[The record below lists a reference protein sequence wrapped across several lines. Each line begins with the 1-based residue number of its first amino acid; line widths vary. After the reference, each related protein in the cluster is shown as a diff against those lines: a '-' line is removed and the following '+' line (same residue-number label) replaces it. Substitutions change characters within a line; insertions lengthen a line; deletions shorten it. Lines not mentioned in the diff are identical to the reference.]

1 MRDIRPLKPKKKPI
15 SVPAIHPEE
24 SGRSS
29 GFEKREVKPIRPRF
43 TGSPVALNKIDV
55 DKKDPDTAESGFQR
69 KKILPARSPRVA
81 VVRLGQRERMLVGA
95 LIVLAVATSLLGMII
110 FLPRADIKMNLK
122 TAPLLVEEKLK
133 IQSGKA
139 VESEIPGQV
148 IVRDVTVSG
157 SSDVSGTEV
166 IGTKAK
172 GKVRLINKTFSEQQI
187 KGKSRLIT
195 SDERL
200 YYIGEKGAIIPSAE
214 GASLGYATVEIEAA
228 EAGAEYNLKAQ
239 RLDFAG
245 LDESSQS
252 LVYAE
257 VVDEIDTGSGDTV
270 KVVREQDMESAKKE
284 AAKLARQELEADAQG
299 RMNDGWSLLEES
311 WTFDMAEFSTSQ
323 EVGQREEKIDF
334 TARGNVYVMGYEAQA
349 LETLLRRS
357 LENRL
362 EDDYML
368 FPGPISFSKKIESSD
383 WQNGRV
389 ELGVRVT
396 HSTIPKLSIDSLKQ
410 KLANRSVNDAQEYV
424 RGISGVRSVDIGLWP
439 FWVRSI
445 PRIEKRINLD
455 LQPDRQP

>member
-1 MRDIRPLKPKKKPI
+1 MRDIRPAKPKKKPI
-15 SVPAIHPEE
+15 SVPEMSPED
-24 SGRSS
+24 SGGIN
-29 GFEKREVKPIRPRF
+29 GFTKREVKPRRAKF
-43 TGSPVALNKIDV
+43 TGKPVALNRLDV
-55 DKKDPDTAESGFQR
+55 GEKDTDVVPKSFTRRTNA
-69 KKILPARSPRVA
+69 PAKRTRSA
-81 VVRLGQRERMLVGA
+81 VVRLGQRERMLVGV

-148 IVRDVTVSG
+148 VVRDVSVTG
-157 SSDVSGTEV
+157 SSDVNGTEV

-172 GKVRLINKTFSEQQI
+172 GRVRLINKTFSEQQI

-200 YYIGEKGAIIPSAE
+200 YYIGEKGAIIPPAE

-228 EAGAEYNLKAQ
+228 EAGSEYNLEKQ

-257 VVDEIDTGSGDTV
+257 VVDDIDSGSGDTV
-270 KVVREQDMESAKKE
+270 KVVREQDIESAKKE
-284 AAKLARQELEADAQG
+284 AAKLARQELEADAQE
-299 RMNDGWSLLEES
+299 RMKDGWSLLEES
-311 WTFDMAEFSTSQ
+311 WTFDMAEFITSQ
-323 EVGQREEKIDF
+323 EVGQREEEIHF

-349 LETLLRRS
+349 LETLLQKS
-357 LENRL
+357 LETRL

-368 FPGPISFSKKIESSD
+368 FPGPISFTKKIENSD
-383 WQNGRV
+383 WQNGRI

-410 KLANRSVNDAQEYV
+410 KLANRSVTNAQEYV
-424 RGISGVRSVDIGLWP
+424 KGISGVRSVDIELWP

-455 LQPDRQP
+455 LQPDKQP